1 MPGAICISPKQSIS
15 YYLTG
20 CSVILLARGMVVQ
33 NKKLVY
39 LPLLAKL
46 KVKTFTVGLLF
57 TGCY

>member
-1 MPGAICISPKQSIS
+1 M
-15 YYLTG
+15 
-20 CSVILLARGMVVQ
+20 VQ

-57 TGCY
+57 TGCEYIKPRSGIHNMVCLDSLQIQFPKHYNYL